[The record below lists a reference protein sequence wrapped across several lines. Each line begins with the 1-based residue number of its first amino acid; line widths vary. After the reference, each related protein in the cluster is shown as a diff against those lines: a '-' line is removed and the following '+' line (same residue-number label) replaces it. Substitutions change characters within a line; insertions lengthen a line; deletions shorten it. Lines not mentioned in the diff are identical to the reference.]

1 MIRRRL
7 APLFTGAH
15 SSVRTRLI
23 ALAVL
28 GVGLP
33 VLFLAGI
40 GVLQTSGVARFLRE
54 TTVEYG
60 HYAGILVGNALE
72 NEIARRARLVAE
84 RARLAAT
91 WGGASPDFLPLL
103 VSPDPL
109 FSEPFITPVEA
120 VRGSMREILA
130 VPIPDDLEP
139 DQVAAVAP
147 DPEEPPQEGIG
158 GAFGV
163 LPEGVEPRSR
173 PRPEAEP
180 GPADARVIEVPVARM
195 RSDSLD
201 AIVALPAGVW
211 RSLLTARGDTMFVVP
226 IEGDTAKYLLVP
238 VLGYPQR
245 PVAVAGWRFDP
256 SKLSHRD
263 LQ

>member
-91 WGGASPDFLPLL
+91 WGGASPDCLPLL
-103 VSPDPL
+103 VSNDPL
-109 FSEPFITPVEA
+109 FSDPFITPVEA
-120 VRGSMREILA
+120 VRSSMGDLLA

-139 DQVAAVAP
+139 GGVARTAGAP
-147 DPEEPPQEGIG
+147 DPDEAPQEGIG

-180 GPADARVIEVPVARM
+180 GPADARMIEVPVARS

-201 AIVALPAGVW
+201 AKVALPAAVW
-211 RSLLTARGDTMFVVP
+211 RQLLTARGDTMFVVP
-226 IEGDTAKYLLVP
+226 IEGDTAKI
-238 VLGYPQR
+238 GR
-245 PVAVAGWRFDP
+245 A
-256 SKLSHRD
+256 S
-263 LQ
+263 